1 VSYRAKVWI
10 ALWAVY
16 IIWGSTYL
24 GIAVAGDT
32 IPPLLAVSTR
42 FVAAGA
48 LMAAVVTW
56 RGGSLRIGRREL
68 GWCIVI
74 GCLLPGAN
82 AVLFFAETEI
92 PTGIASLI
100 IASVPLWVVLL
111 RLGAGEKMR
120 GATLAGVGIG
130 FIGVAVLLRPSGAA
144 TTEGVLLCLL
154 SAVMWAVGSFAAAR
168 VTMPRHPFTATTYE
182 MLAGG
187 LVMLPF
193 ALATTDFGELSP
205 SAGSIVAWIYLV
217 TFGSLVG
224 YTAYSWLLHHAPLA
238 TVSTYA
244 YVNPV
249 VAIILGVLFRDESI
263 TVQILIGAAIVVAAV
278 AVVVRQEPPAA
289 TQPEEGVR

>member
-1 VSYRAKVWI
+1 VSYRGKVWT

-24 GIAVAGDT
+24 AIAVAGDT

-42 FVAAGA
+42 FIAAGA
-48 LMAAVVTW
+48 LMAGVVMW
-56 RGGSLRIGRREL
+56 RGGTLRIGRREL
-68 GWCIVI
+68 FWCVVI
-74 GCLLPGAN
+74 GCLLPGSN
-82 AVLFFAETEI
+82 AVLFFAERDTPI
-92 PTGIASLI
+92 GIASLI
-100 IASVPLWVVLL
+100 IASVPLWVVVL
-111 RLGAGEKMR
+111 RLAAGEKMR

-130 FIGVAVLLRPSGAA
+130 FVGVAVLLRPSAVA
-144 TTEGVLLCLL
+144 STSGVLLCLL
-154 SAVMWAVGSFAAAR
+154 SAVMWAIGSFLAAR
-168 VTMPRHPFTATTYE
+168 VTMPEHPFTATTYE

-187 LVMLPF
+187 FVMLPV
-193 ALATTDFGELSP
+193 ALVTTDFDTFSP
-205 SAGSIVAWIYLV
+205 SAHSILAWIYLV
-217 TFGSLVG
+217 TIGSVVG
-224 YTAYSWLLHHAPLA
+224 YTAYTWLLHHAPLA

-263 TVQILIGAAIVVAAV
+263 TIQILIGAAIVVAAV